1 MCNVYVKADPIL
13 YECRTRSLRIKGVL
27 TTIRLE
33 NQFWDVLAEIAQKEG
48 KTTNQLITKLHEELY
63 ALRGEDANFTSFL
76 RVCCLRYLSV
86 ARGDTVTVAPRIVSS
101 VKAIKAMSTVQ
112 PLHSASHV

>member
-33 NQFWDVLAEIAQKEG
+33 NQFWDVLAEIALKEG

-63 ALRGEDANFTSFL
+63 ALRGDDPNFTSFL

-86 ARGDTVTVAPRIVSS
+86 ARGDTVTVSPRIVSS
-101 VKAIKAMSTVQ
+101 VSTIQAVSTAR
-112 PLHSASHV
+112 PMHSTNRV

>member
-1 MCNVYVKADPIL
+1 MCNVYVSADPIL

-33 NQFWDVLAEIAQKEG
+33 NQFWDVLAEIALKEG

-63 ALRGEDANFTSFL
+63 ALRGDDPNFTSFL

-101 VKAIKAMSTVQ
+101 VKAIKAVSAVQ
-112 PLHSASHV
+112 PLHSTSRV